1 MFGIEF
7 MHMYIQESLK
17 KTGMA
22 FLLILI
28 PLEYSEEGKDTLD
41 IRNLGYVYKRNRNN
55 LLNE

>member
-41 IRNLGYVYKRNRNN
+41 IRNLGYVYK
-55 LLNE
+55 